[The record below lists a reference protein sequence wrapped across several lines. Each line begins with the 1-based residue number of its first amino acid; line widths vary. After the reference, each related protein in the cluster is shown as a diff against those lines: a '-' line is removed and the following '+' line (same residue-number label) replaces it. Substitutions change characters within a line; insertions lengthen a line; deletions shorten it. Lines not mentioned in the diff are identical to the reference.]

1 MSDKQPNESWRA
13 HSLLQARN
21 LDTSFQSAPWEEN
34 SELMPVD
41 RFRPWLSSDPDSVE
55 EVDAVPKIQPIE
67 PSDQTA
73 ADEEN
78 SLEEIAAFDRQDI
91 EQQKR
96 ALFEE
101 GFERGTDIAEQRF
114 EAVKAQFVEL
124 IDRIKIAQE
133 DMTAFYDP
141 LKKLAVHLAEQV
153 IRGEL
158 TASSVAIER
167 LIKEALA
174 DLSQQNTGQIIINLN
189 TKDYRELP
197 VTLSAEFPQID
208 FRADETVSRGSLI
221 LRMGDSVVEDFLEHR
236 LQTLADEILQF
247 RAPGKPGSIAQP
259 SSDSGKSDLDVLLE
273 PAPSNIAG
281 NDIAD
286 YTKDSQPDA

>member
-1 MSDKQPNESWRA
+1 MQ
-13 HSLLQARN
+13 
-21 LDTSFQSAPWEEN
+21 
-34 SELMPVD
+34 VD
-41 RFRPWLSSDPDSVE
+41 RFRPWLGSDRDSVE
-55 EVDAVPKIQPIE
+55 EVDTVPKIKPIE

-78 SLEEIAAFDRQDI
+78 GLEEMAAFDKQDI

-114 EAVKAQFVEL
+114 DAVKVQFVEL
-124 IDRIKIAQE
+124 IDRIKMAQE

-158 TASSVAIER
+158 TISSVAIER

-189 TKDYRELP
+189 TKDYEELP
-197 VTLSAEFPQID
+197 TTLSAEFPQID
-208 FRADETVSRGSLI
+208 FRADETLSQGSLT
-221 LRMGDSVVEDFLEHR
+221 LRMGDSIVEDFLEHR

-259 SSDSGKSDLDVLLE
+259 SSDIGKSDLDVLLE
-273 PAPSNIAG
+273 SAPSDIAD

-286 YTKDSQPDA
+286 HTKESRPDA